1 MPSPLSWEERGG
13 GGGGSQGGR
22 KGREEGEKEGDT
34 SSEEMPAKIQGML
47 LLFLTE
53 QAEEEEGGD

>member
-1 MPSPLSWEERGG
+1 MR
-13 GGGGSQGGR
+13 QRRR
-22 KGREEGEKEGDT
+22 KGREEGEKDGDT
-34 SSEEMPAKIQGML
+34 SSEEMPAKIQDML